1 MTAVAA
7 PVGEHRSGTGLDGD
21 WRVSRIGGTLPPMP
35 LVRTAIRRSRGV
47 GGRGPGRFRTT
58 RLRGSDARR

>member
-21 WRVSRIGGTLPPMP
+21 CRVSRIGGTLPPMP
-35 LVRTAIRRSRGV
+35 LVRTGSRGV
-47 GGRGPGRFRTT
+47 AGRGPGRFRTT